1 MMRYIAFLRAIN
13 VGGRNVKM
21 EVLRGLFEGIGFS
34 QVATY
39 IASGN
44 VVFETPRT
52 DISAVEAEIAA
63 VLHTALGFEVA
74 AFIRTVAQVGSVVED
89 VPFSQDQL
97 AAASALNIAFLHE
110 VPDEEQTTRLIGL
123 RTDIDEF
130 AVQGR
135 EIYWLCRI
143 KQSDSKVSN
152 AVLEK
157 TLGVP
162 ATLRGIRTLQK
173 MAVKFG
179 PVGD

>member
-1 MMRYIAFLRAIN
+1 MRQYIAFLRAIN

-21 EVLRGLFEGIGFS
+21 AVLRQLFEGLGFS

-52 DISAVEAEIAA
+52 DTSALEAEIAA
-63 VLHTALGFEVA
+63 ALHTALGFEVA
-74 AFIRTVAQVGSVVED
+74 AFIRTVAEVGRVVED
-89 VPFSQDQL
+89 IPFSQDQL
-97 AAASALNIAFLHE
+97 AAASALNVAFLHE
-110 VPDEEQTTRLIGL
+110 PLDDEQVTRLMGF
-123 RTDIDEF
+123 RTDIDDF

-135 EIYWLCRI
+135 EIYWMCRI
-143 KQSDSKVSN
+143 KQSDSKFSN

-162 ATLRGIRTLQK
+162 ATLRGIWTLQK
-173 MAVKFG
+173 MAAKFG
-179 PVGD
+179 PVED